1 MDRPGVTLT
10 SVPGVPD
17 VPGVR
22 THNELRSIGGETFE
36 PRLTAV

>member
-1 MDRPGVTLT
+1 MDRPGVALT
-10 SVPGVPD
+10 SVPD

>member
-1 MDRPGVTLT
+1 MDRPGVAVTDDL
-10 SVPGVPD
+10 GVPD

-22 THNELRSIGGETFE
+22 THNELQSIGGETFE